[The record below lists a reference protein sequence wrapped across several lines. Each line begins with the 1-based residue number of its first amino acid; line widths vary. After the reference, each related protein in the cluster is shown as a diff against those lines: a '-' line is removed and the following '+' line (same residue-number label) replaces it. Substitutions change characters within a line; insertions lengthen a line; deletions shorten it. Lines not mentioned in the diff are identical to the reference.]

1 MNVDNIGVEK
11 YSVSQLFNQDESF
24 VYEVPKYQ
32 REYKWRVREWEALYD
47 DLTENGAGYF
57 LGSVIYINKSQTL
70 ETRYEV
76 VDGQQRLT
84 TISIFLATIYKALQ
98 AYKDQ
103 LDEEQRQDMILLKR
117 RLIAKKSKDTLRL
130 IPQTQKQ
137 NLDDYIGLL
146 TELGIA
152 QGKKAPKNA
161 GNRRIFKAHYY
172 FKKRLEESCA
182 KERDPVAKIFEIYDL
197 LTKAIVVAISVPS
210 HSDAYKLFE
219 SLNNRGTPLTAID
232 LVKNLLLACV
242 DAKGGNVDD
251 YFEKWNDILDIVG
264 EEDAVQER
272 FFRQNYNAFRRFLN
286 APFVT
291 DDRLLPLGPIATRST
306 MLDIY
311 ERLVKRDPFQF
322 VDELRTSAEAYGK
335 ILLTNTDGLSSRV
348 KRSFKDLQRV
358 QGAPSYMLMLYL
370 LKRAQ
375 DLEMDDTIMAS
386 VNELLVK
393 FFVRRNLTNTPPTMD
408 LTRMFMS
415 FVDEVEDCNL
425 KGRRLYVRLSERL
438 IASSAS
444 DEVFETNLR
453 GPLYEDNPDLVRFML
468 CMLAQDGMTDES
480 IDLWRQTES
489 GQYVW
494 TIEHIFPQ
502 GKNIPQCWVDMIA
515 GGDVGKAR
523 EYRAEYV
530 HMLGNLTITGYNT
543 KLSNFSFESKRDRK
557 DQKGLYIGYRN
568 GINLNADICD
578 KDKWTVDEIVAR
590 TETLAKR
597 IVAKFNIKGD
607 NVVQ

>member
-24 VYEVPKYQ
+24 AYEVPRYQ
-32 REYKWRVREWEALYD
+32 REYKWRAREWEALYD

-98 AYKDQ
+98 AYKNQ
-103 LDEEQRQDMILLKR
+103 LDEEQLQDMILLKR

-161 GNRRIFKAHYY
+161 GNRRIFKAYYY
-172 FKKRLEESCA
+172 FKKRLEESCV

-242 DAKGGNVDD
+242 DEKGGNVDD
-251 YFEKWNDILDIVG
+251 YFEKWNDILDFVG

-272 FFRQNYNAFRRFLN
+272 FFRQNYNAFRRLLN

-311 ERLVKRDPFQF
+311 ERLVKRDPFEF

-335 ILLTNTDGLSSRV
+335 ILLTNTDGLSARV
-348 KRSFKDLQRV
+348 KHTFKDLQRV

-375 DLEMDDTIMAS
+375 ALEMDDTIMAS

-425 KGRRLYVRLSERL
+425 KGRKLYVRLSERL

-444 DEVFETNLR
+444 DEVFESNLR

-515 GGDVGKAR
+515 GGDMGKAR